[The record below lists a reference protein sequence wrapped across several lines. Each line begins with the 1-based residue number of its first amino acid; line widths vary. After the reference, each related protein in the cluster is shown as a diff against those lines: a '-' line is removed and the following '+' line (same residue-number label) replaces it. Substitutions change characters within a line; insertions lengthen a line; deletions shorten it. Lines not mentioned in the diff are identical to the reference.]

1 MTTEFPETVDNKR
14 QIVSIDLFCGAGG
27 FSEGVK
33 RACSGL
39 GYELQHGAVNHW
51 DIAVQS
57 HQANHSDA
65 VQFHSRIEQ
74 LHPPDVVNEIVDKDV
89 RDVHTDDIN
98 VDLLTAGPEC
108 THFSSARGGKPVCDQ
123 KRASPW
129 AVLRY
134 LEQLT
139 PSSFI
144 IENVPEF
151 KSWGPI
157 EDGQP
162 TRDGTIFDAWINAA
176 NQLGYSTNWTTLN
189 AADYGDPTSR
199 NRFFIIGQR
208 DTTATFPEPTHSDTD
223 DTLPNRRTAADII
236 DWTDRGTSIWTRD
249 LTEPRVH
256 SPPKDTTLKRIATG
270 IREHSPD
277 WLSPIARTLETF
289 NRDDIRTLR
298 ESRVVAPQ
306 DVQTVAAA
314 VDTPFLTPICSPTD
328 ESTDTQPSP
337 DPSSSSL
344 APLLLRQQDGGSPVD
359 VMSRSLPTI
368 PTAGAHA
375 LVVPSLIMP
384 KNGPQGD
391 IHSNSLY
398 HPKSQP
404 LHTLTSDPRAALLL
418 TTLSSP
424 SPKHLPHPV
433 GTSPIPSDNS
443 VSQISSA
450 VPSNAASSDSH
461 LYSHYPTPF
470 INNFQTSARSIYQPL
485 NTHTA
490 KTRFALCIP
499 ELNGIAVDI
508 KYRMLKPTELKQAQ
522 GFPQS
527 YTLTGTK
534 TERIKSIGNAVPVSL
549 ATNLCK
555 HVLSSTD
562 PSLSS
567 FGGGLSNDSA
577 AEIPSY
583 DEVAGD

>member
-1 MTTEFPETVDNKR
+1 MTEPPNTTGTAR
-14 QIVSIDLFCGAGG
+14 HIVAIDLFCGAGG
-27 FSEGVK
+27 FSEGIK
-33 RACSGL
+33 RACSSL
-39 GYELQHGAVNHW
+39 GYGLQHGAVNHW
-51 DIAVQS
+51 DVAVQS
-57 HQANHSDA
+57 HQANHPDA

-74 LHPPDVVNEIVDKDV
+74 LHPPDVIDTVVDEDV
-89 RDVHTDDIN
+89 RDVHADDVDI
-98 VDLLTAGPEC
+98 DLLTAGPEC

-157 EDGQP
+157 KDGQP

-199 NRFFIIGQR
+199 DRFFIIGQR

-277 WLSPIARTLETF
+277 WLSPISRAVETF
-289 NRDDIRTLR
+289 TRDDIRTLR
-298 ESRVVAPQ
+298 KSRVVAPQ

-314 VDTPFLTPICSPTD
+314 VDTPFLTPIYSPTD

-337 DPSSSSL
+337 DPPGSSL
-344 APLLLRQQDGGSPVD
+344 TPLLLRQQDGGSPVD
-359 VMSRSLPTI
+359 ITSQPLPTI

-375 LVVPSLIMP
+375 LIIPSLIMP
-384 KNGPQGD
+384 KNGPQGN

-398 HPKSQP
+398 RPEAQP
-404 LHTLTSDPRAALLL
+404 LHTLTSDPRAALLS
-418 TTLSSP
+418 TTLLSP
-424 SPKHLPHPV
+424 SPRHQPH
-433 GTSPIPSDNS
+433 SPKTPLNPSDNT
-443 VSQISSA
+443 VSQRSPT
-450 VPSNAASSDSH
+450 VPSNVTVSQTRP
-461 LYSHYPTPF
+461 YSNYLTPS
-470 INNFQTSARSIYQPL
+470 IDEFQISPMAVDQQL
-485 NTHTA
+485 HTHSQNP
-490 KTRFALCIP
+490 RFALCIP
-499 ELNGIAVDI
+499 ELNGLAVDI
-508 KYRMLKPTELKQAQ
+508 NYRMLKPTELKQAQ

-534 TERIKSIGNAVPVSL
+534 TENIKSIGNAVPVSL

-567 FGGGLSNDSA
+567 FGGGLNPDSNAD
-577 AEIPSY
+577 IPSY
-583 DEVAGD
+583 EDVAGD